1 MKNEMIKIFNSV
13 STIIGSI
20 LATLTKKLGIE
31 WTLFAGFLILNII
44 DYITGIVKAKLKN
57 KENSNKGLIGV
68 VKKIGYWLL
77 IFLSFFIP
85 FLLTIIE
92 KKLNLGININFIMDF
107 GWFTLVCLILNETRS
122 ILENLVEIG
131 VKVPKFLIIGL
142 EKYQELINS
151 SSNKLSN
158 NKEK

>member
-1 MKNEMIKIFNSV
+1 MKNEMIKIFNNV
-13 STIIGSI
+13 STIISSI
-20 LATLTKKLGIE
+20 FTILTERLGIE

-158 NKEK
+158 NKKK

>member
-1 MKNEMIKIFNSV
+1 MKNEMIKIFNNV

-20 LATLTKKLGIE
+20 FTILTERLGIE

-131 VKVPKFLIIGL
+131 VRVPKFLIIGL

-158 NKEK
+158 NKKK

>member
-1 MKNEMIKIFNSV
+1 MKNEMIKIFNNV

-20 LATLTKKLGIE
+20 FTILTERLGIE

-158 NKEK
+158 NKKK

>member
-77 IFLSFFIP
+77 IFISFFIP

>member
-77 IFLSFFIP
+77 IFISFFIP

-92 KKLNLGININFIMDF
+92 KKLNLGINIIFIMDF

>member
-1 MKNEMIKIFNSV
+1 
-13 STIIGSI
+13 
-20 LATLTKKLGIE
+20 
-31 WTLFAGFLILNII
+31 
-44 DYITGIVKAKLKN
+44 
-57 KENSNKGLIGV
+57 
-68 VKKIGYWLL
+68 
-77 IFLSFFIP
+77 
-85 FLLTIIE
+85 
-92 KKLNLGININFIMDF
+92 MDF

>member
-77 IFLSFFIP
+77 IFISFFIP

-92 KKLNLGININFIMDF
+92 KKLNLGINIKFIMDF

>member
-77 IFLSFFIP
+77 IFISFFIP

-107 GWFTLVCLILNETRS
+107 GWFTLVCLILNEARS